1 MAETVTASVQANSEI
16 ITATLTSGSEQ
27 MTAAINVAARGTTGP
42 TGATGATGATGVG
55 YSGISSA
62 SNITIGTGVKTFTLT
77 GSNAGAFITGQR
89 IRAIH
94 STTPTYWMEGY
105 ANYIGGGTLII
116 TVDLVA
122 GSGSHNA
129 WNFAIAG
136 QVGETGAT
144 GATGATGPQGPTGP
158 TGPVSS
164 VAGRTGAVTLAVADV
179 SGAAPTASPTFTG
192 TTTVSG
198 TAAFTNAARPTSSAS
213 GSPDATS
220 LMTRDDADT
229 RYGTPYNLF
238 LTSDISSSSTT
249 YVDGSQTITLPAGTY
264 EVDASLF
271 GLTASATGGVE
282 LNVKLSANN
291 DTAVS
296 IQVMKTANIS
306 ANGSQA
312 ATLTTLRNGSS
323 FLYVCFS
330 THADAANKACAVL
343 VKGTFTLSAST
354 LLTPQVKQ
362 RTTTDPNSAA
372 RFLSGSYLRFIKR

>member
-1 MAETVTASVQANSEI
+1 MAEIVTASVEANSEV

-55 YSGISSA
+55 YSGIAST

-77 GSNAGAFITGQR
+77 GGNAGAFITGQR

-144 GATGATGPQGPTGP
+144 GATGATGPQGPA
-158 TGPVSS
+158 GPVSS
-164 VAGRTGAVTLAVADV
+164 VAGRTGAVTLTVADV

-192 TTTVSG
+192 ATTVSG
-198 TAAFTNAARPTSSAS
+198 TAAFTNTARPTAVNVTGTPAS
-213 GSPDATS
+213 TDLITLG
-220 LMTRDDADT
+220 DADT

-312 ATLTTLRNGSS
+312 ATQTTLRNGSS
-323 FLYVCFS
+323 VLSVCFV

-354 LLTPQVKQ
+354 ILTPQVKQ
-362 RTTTDPNSAA
+362 RTTTDAANAA